1 MYRNALKRQQNA
13 QSYIEEDT
21 NCHNSNQDANSV
33 AFKKSNKPFISYN
46 FKKKT
51 PSLTNVFILS
61 AYLKRST
68 YL

>member
-33 AFKKSNKPFISYN
+33 ALKKVTSHL
-46 FKKKT
+46 
-51 PSLTNVFILS
+51 SLTTS
-61 AYLKRST
+61 KRKR
-68 YL
+68 LL